1 MGRSHK
7 IANPKTTSEI
17 MSSKAVQKWVCGGVG
32 GGEEEKNGL
41 VLKIFFFF
49 CLKFKIHPQ
58 SFLTSSCGRRA
69 AAAEQVRGAGGSRE
83 GGRKSRN

>member
-41 VLKIFFFF
+41 VLKIFFFL
-49 CLKFKIHPQ
+49 LKI
-58 SFLTSSCGRRA
+58 
-69 AAAEQVRGAGGSRE
+69 
-83 GGRKSRN
+83 